1 MHHRKTSE
9 TRVRRITDWERLR
22 SAKAHTILGS
32 VRQMSNLRSFTRVR
46 EPQQARPEIR
56 VVTYNV
62 LANKYAMGGYVLLW
76 AVQLIHWH
84 PVLETCVLLHG

>member
-1 MHHRKTSE
+1 MHQSKASAI
-9 TRVRRITDWERLR
+9 RVRRITDWEMRLR
-22 SAKAHTILGS
+22 SAKAPTILGS

-62 LANKYAMGGYVLLW
+62 LANKYAMGG
-76 AVQLIHWH
+76 
-84 PVLETCVLLHG
+84 